1 MKTTFLTGFE
11 RSYPT
16 YTYHL
21 PLGMKYFYLIPNF
34 GSRFP
39 RAVQISL
46 DGFCYLN
53 GGNLTLEIFSLWLC
67 ARGEI
72 GDFRYIKL
80 PGAPQMEIL
89 RYGTRCNGQNFLIW
103 AIETVSGPRGR
114 HGDTMARLHHSAC
127 FGPILPPLVQRNKGC
142 CT

>member
-16 YTYHL
+16 YPTPL

-34 GSRFP
+34 GSHFP

-46 DGFCYLN
+46 EGDYSLN

-89 RYGTRCNGQNFLIW
+89 STDLSR
-103 AIETVSGPRGR
+103 P
-114 HGDTMARLHHSAC
+114 
-127 FGPILPPLVQRNKGC
+127 
-142 CT
+142 